1 MVNVFSMQIQERL
14 TELSTTR
21 QGRRILRIA
30 RISFTV
36 GIVSLLVWQL
46 REMEFRSVFQGL
58 PRNPWFY
65 VLLVAVYFLLP
76 TIQFLAYR
84 VVWDFHPG
92 PAIRAFIKKRIL
104 NKDVLGYSGE
114 IYIFAWA
121 RDHVEMSSRS
131 LMECVRDMNI
141 ISAVASTLIAVLL
154 LAFFALKGQVNVQ
167 DLIGE
172 TQAVFLIGGISA
184 TLIILVIASTR
195 RQWLFSMP
203 WKATRIVFSLHV
215 ARVLLRHALE
225 ITMWHLAMS
234 EVPIETWFTY
244 AAVSVI
250 VYRLP
255 FIPNQD
261 LLTMAVAVSIAGA
274 MTVSETHIAA
284 LFGAVALVN
293 RLINLLF
300 FTTLS
305 VRMPK
310 EADALSVTKPPLD
323 ASGRSASL

>member
-1 MVNVFSMQIQERL
+1 MVNIFSMQIQERL

-46 REMEFRSVFQGL
+46 REMEFRSIFQGL

-76 TIQFLAYR
+76 AIQFLAYR
-84 VVWDFHPG
+84 VVWDFRPG

-114 IYIFAWA
+114 VYIFAWA
-121 RDHVEMSSRS
+121 RDHVKMSSRS
-131 LMECVRDMNI
+131 LMECIRDMNI

-172 TQAVFLIGGISA
+172 TQAVFLIGAISV

-203 WKATRIVFSLHV
+203 WNATRVVFGLHV
-215 ARVLLRHALE
+215 ARVLVRHALE
-225 ITMWHLAMS
+225 ITMWHLAMP
-234 EVPIETWFTY
+234 EVSLETWFTY

-310 EADALSVTKPPLD
+310 ETDALSVTKSPLD
-323 ASGRSASL
+323 ASGEPASL

>member
-1 MVNVFSMQIQERL
+1 MQIQERL

-21 QGRRILRIA
+21 RGRRILRIA
-30 RISFTV
+30 RISFTI
-36 GIVSLLVWQL
+36 GIVLFMVWQL
-46 REMEFRSVFQGL
+46 REVEFRSVFQGL
-58 PRNPWFY
+58 PRNPGFY
-65 VLLVAVYFLLP
+65 VLLIVLYFLLP

-84 VVWDFHPG
+84 VVWDFRPG

-114 IYIFAWA
+114 VYIFAWA
-121 RDHVEMSSRS
+121 RDHVVMPSRS
-131 LMECVRDMNI
+131 LMECIRDMNI

-154 LAFFALKGQVNVQ
+154 LAFFALEGQVNVR
-167 DLIGE
+167 DLIGK
-172 TQAVFLIGGISA
+172 TQAAVLIGGIGV
-184 TLIILVIASTR
+184 TLILFVIVFTR
-195 RQWLFSMP
+195 RKWLFSMP
-203 WKATRIVFSLHV
+203 WKQTRIVFGLHV
-215 ARVLLRHALE
+215 ARVLVRQVLE
-225 ITMWHLAMS
+225 ITMWHLAMP
-234 EVPIETWFTY
+234 EVPIEIWFTY
-244 AAVSVI
+244 AAISII

-274 MTVSETHIAA
+274 MTVSEAHIAA

-305 VRMPK
+305 VHTPK
-310 EADALSVTKPPLD
+310 EAVPVTK
-323 ASGRSASL
+323 